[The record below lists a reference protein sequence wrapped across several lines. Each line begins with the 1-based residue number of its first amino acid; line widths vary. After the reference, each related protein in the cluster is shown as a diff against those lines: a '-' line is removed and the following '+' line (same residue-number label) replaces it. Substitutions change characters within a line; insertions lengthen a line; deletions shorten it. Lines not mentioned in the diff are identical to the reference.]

1 MIELKHLRTM
11 QALSDTGSLQ
21 AAADLLCVTQSA
33 LSHQLKDLEH
43 RLGAVLFERK
53 TVPVQFSAQGRL
65 LLELAEKVL
74 PEVDAANRQLKLGA
88 DTETCLRL
96 CVECHACF
104 HWLLPAVRHFCQDW
118 PAIKIDFTPFIEHNA
133 IEALLQH
140 ELDIVLTSDL
150 RLPEQVAYRHLF
162 DMELRLLVSP
172 EHPLA
177 RRSQVEPED
186 LVHQTIFSYPIAKAR
201 QDLFRYFLP
210 ESRFKGKNRQIEQGS
225 QIVQLVAAN
234 EGVAALPSWMAEPYQ
249 QQGLLCSVPLGT
261 AGLWRPMYLACRK
274 ADAGLES
281 YRALSDSIQ
290 LCKPVA

>member
-11 QALSDTGSLQ
+11 QAVSDTGSLQ

-53 TVPVQFSAQGRL
+53 TMPVQFSTQGRL
-65 LLELAEKVL
+65 LLLLAEKVL
-74 PEVDAANRQLKLGA
+74 PEVEAVNRQLKIGE
-88 DTETCLRL
+88 ETSTRLKL

-104 HWLLPAVRHFCQDW
+104 HWLLPAVKHFCQQW
-118 PAIKIDFTPFIEHNA
+118 PGVKIDFASFIEHNA

-162 DMELRLLVSP
+162 DMELRLMVSP

-177 RRSQVEPED
+177 IQAQAEPEQ
-186 LVHQTIFSYPIAKAR
+186 LVHETIFSYPISKAR
-201 QDLFRYFLP
+201 QDFFRYFLP
-210 ESRFKGKNRQIEQGS
+210 ENRFKGKNRQIEQGS

-234 EGVAALPSWMAEPYQ
+234 EGVAALPSWMAEPYRQ
-249 QQGLLCSVPLGT
+249 HGLLCSLQLGS

-274 ADAGLES
+274 ADASLEQLC
-281 YRALSDSIQ
+281 ALSDSIQ
-290 LCKPVA
+290 QCKPA